1 MTPTT
6 KRQRRWICRRRGG
19 EKQLPVMKSFLAMT
33 LLSVI
38 ISTIT
43 TTYKQGGHGLLLES
57 CSALSV
63 KTLRVDSTRA
73 EKRTRMAATIQS
85 RRWNGNGNLK
95 KKGSSATAPKNL
107 GDVPYARKMKFN
119 ITSPYGQTQQLH
131 KQRQESIEHVL
142 TKAMIWKLF
151 LEEEEEYKARG
162 YDTHSSVK
170 FDIEIDIGDPDY
182 TPDVVGMMTRSSS
195 SKQGSSGIDDSHTS
209 VSEAVAAAAATENT
223 IVYWGES
230 GRMKP
235 HKALNLMKRYSN
247 ARLIHCRWGIDLD
260 TFVDPFMEYLVE
272 RIEHGDIE
280 HPFLGSSSVSFSSSS
295 WWNGRFS
302 FATVPADMWKFIDES
317 DSGMNKITLSKSDL
331 VWKELDI
338 DLVNEYIAKRSS

>member
-6 KRQRRWICRRRGG
+6 KRQRRWIGPRGD
-19 EKQLPVMKSFLAMT
+19 EKQLPVMKSFLAIT
-33 LLSVI
+33 LLTVSI
-38 ISTIT
+38 IITTIT
-43 TTYKQGGHGLLLES
+43 TTSKQGQHGLLLES
-57 CSALSV
+57 CSALS
-63 KTLRVDSTRA
+63 TLRINSSHA
-73 EKRTRMAATIQS
+73 KKRTRMEATIQS

-151 LEEEEEYKARG
+151 LDEEDEEEDQARG
-162 YDTHSSVK
+162 DDTCSVK

-182 TPDVVGMMTRSSS
+182 TPDVVGMMTTSSS
-195 SKQGSSGIDDSHTS
+195 SKRGSSGIDDTDPS
-209 VSEAVAAAAATENT
+209 VTEDADAAATENT

-247 ARLIHCRWGIDLD
+247 ARIIHCRWGIDLD

-272 RIEHGDIE
+272 RIEQGDIE
-280 HPFLGSSSVSFSSSS
+280 HPFLASSSSSSSSSS